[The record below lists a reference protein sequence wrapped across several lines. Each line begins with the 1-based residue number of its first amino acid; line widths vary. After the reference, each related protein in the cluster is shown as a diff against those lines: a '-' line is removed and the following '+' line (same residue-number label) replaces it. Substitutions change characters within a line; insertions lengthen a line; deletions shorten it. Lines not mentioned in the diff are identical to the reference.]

1 MSPSTRPVRR
11 RWLAVVGAAVVLA
24 GVSAWVAWPDR
35 PGYTTVA
42 EVVPVGPEDDGTR
55 VELDTTLY
63 LPDGASAGEP
73 VPAVLLAHGYGGTED
88 AVAADAAELAR
99 RGYAV
104 LTWTARGFGASGGR
118 IHLNHPDY
126 EVRDARLLLDRL
138 ARRPEIRTDRPGD
151 PRVGVMGGSYGGA
164 LALLLA
170 AYDHRVD
177 AVVAM
182 TTWHDLAD
190 AFLPESS
197 GGTAT
202 DGVFK
207 RAWAA
212 LFFGAATAGPGALAG
227 PAGADAPAPGRAP
240 TGPPPGDGTSA
251 DQAPVDG
258 TRADRTPAV
267 ACGRFA
273 ADLCEAYRRVAE
285 SGRGDP
291 ATVARLRE
299 SSPAGVLDRVRAP
312 TLLIQGT
319 ADSLFPLSHADA
331 NAAGIAATGT
341 PVRVAW
347 FTGGHDGGPGPASER
362 ERLRDLTAGWLDH
375 YVAGSAPRP
384 PREFTWSRISGFSTV
399 DRGVT
404 TTGFAADAY
413 PGLGGERRLAVEVAG
428 APQVVVH
435 PPGGQPAALS
445 SLPSAEGL
453 ASFVNGVV
461 TDLPGQH
468 ARFESAP
475 LAAPVEVVGAP
486 TVRLRVA
493 SPTGEAVLF
502 VKLYD
507 VDPDGVA
514 TLPSGL
520 VAPVRLSGLSA
531 DLTRATP
538 VTVRLPAVTRR
549 IDAGHTVRLV
559 VATSDQAYATGT
571 DLAVYRVA
579 VDGPVVLPTVDG
591 TPLAGPEAV
600 WRRVLAGVVAV
611 LVAGVAGAVGV
622 ARLRRGHADRPA
634 PAGAPPLVVRELRK
648 EYPGGL
654 AAVDGVDFT
663 VEPGQVVGLLGPNGA
678 GKTTT
683 LRMVLGLVR
692 PTGGEVRL
700 FGHRVSPGAPVL
712 SRVGALVEGPG
723 LLPHL
728 SGRENLLAYW
738 RATGRPVGDARM
750 AEAVRIAGLG
760 DAIDRKVRTY
770 SHGMRQRLAVAH
782 AMLGLPDLLLLDE
795 PTDGLD
801 PPQIAQM
808 RRMLARYADGGRA
821 VLLSSH
827 LLAEVEQTCTHVVVM
842 DKGRVVAAGPVAEV
856 VGESGAVTL
865 AVSDPEAATRVLAG
879 LDGVRGVAVDGD
891 GLVVDVDG
899 LPRADLVAALV
910 RAGVG
915 VDRVV
920 PRRRLEDAF
929 LTLVGEDTTGSGD
942 R

>member
-1 MSPSTRPVRR
+1 
-11 RWLAVVGAAVVLA
+11 
-24 GVSAWVAWPDR
+24 
-35 PGYTTVA
+35 VA
-42 EVVPVGPEDDGTR
+42 EVVPVGPEDDGTP
-55 VELDTTLY
+55 VHLETTLY
-63 LPDGASAGEP
+63 LPDGASAADP
-73 VPAVLLAHGYGGTED
+73 VPAVLLAHGYGGTRD
-88 AVAADAAELAR
+88 TVAAAAAELAR

-138 ARRPEIRTDRPGD
+138 AVRPEIRTDRPGD
-151 PRVGVMGGSYGGA
+151 PHVGVVGGSYGGA

-177 AVVAM
+177 AVVSM
-182 TTWHDLAD
+182 TAWHDLAD

-197 GGTAT
+197 GGAAV
-202 DGVFK
+202 DGVFQ

-227 PAGADAPAPGRAP
+227 PAGGDAAAPGPAPLDRSPVEESPVERVPADRSAERAPAE
-240 TGPPPGDGTSA
+240 
-251 DQAPVDG
+251 
-258 TRADRTPAV
+258 RTPAA

-285 SGRGDP
+285 TGRGDP

-362 ERLRDLTAGWLDH
+362 ERLRRLTAGWLDH
-375 YVAGSAPRP
+375 YVAGTAGRP
-384 PREFTWSRISGFSTV
+384 SQEFTWSRISGFSTAG
-399 DRGVT
+399 RGVT
-404 TTGFAADAY
+404 TTGYAAEAY

-445 SLPSAEGL
+445 SLPSATGL

-461 TDLPGQH
+461 TDVPGQH
-468 ARFESAP
+468 ARFEAAP

-514 TLPSGL
+514 TLPAGL
-520 VAPVRLSGLSA
+520 VAPVRLSGLPA
-531 DLTRATP
+531 DLSRAAP

-549 IDAGHTVRLV
+549 IEAGHTVRLV

-571 DLAVYRVA
+571 ALAVHRVA
-579 VDGPVVLPTVDG
+579 ADGPVVLPAVAG
-591 TPLAGPEAV
+591 TPLAGPEVV

-611 LVAGVAGAVGV
+611 IAVGVAGAVGV

-634 PAGAPPLVVRELRK
+634 PADAPPLVVRGLRK
-648 EYPGGL
+648 EYPG
-654 AAVDGVDFT
+654 
-663 VEPGQVVGLLGPNGA
+663 
-678 GKTTT
+678 
-683 LRMVLGLVR
+683 
-692 PTGGEVRL
+692 
-700 FGHRVSPGAPVL
+700 
-712 SRVGALVEGPG
+712 
-723 LLPHL
+723 
-728 SGRENLLAYW
+728 
-738 RATGRPVGDARM
+738 
-750 AEAVRIAGLG
+750 
-760 DAIDRKVRTY
+760 
-770 SHGMRQRLAVAH
+770 
-782 AMLGLPDLLLLDE
+782 
-795 PTDGLD
+795 
-801 PPQIAQM
+801 
-808 RRMLARYADGGRA
+808 
-821 VLLSSH
+821 
-827 LLAEVEQTCTHVVVM
+827 
-842 DKGRVVAAGPVAEV
+842 
-856 VGESGAVTL
+856 
-865 AVSDPEAATRVLAG
+865 
-879 LDGVRGVAVDGD
+879 
-891 GLVVDVDG
+891 
-899 LPRADLVAALV
+899 
-910 RAGVG
+910 
-915 VDRVV
+915 
-920 PRRRLEDAF
+920 
-929 LTLVGEDTTGSGD
+929 
-942 R
+942 